1 MVFKEYLENK
11 EEDKLLNTQMKTY
24 IRILS
29 YARPFRKFLPF
40 FIITTVLGIVFEIL
54 NLSFVAP
61 VLKIL
66 FSNEVQTVAATPFPE
81 FAFSKTYIADLGDW
95 FKNYLVSF
103 PDKTQA
109 LQLICIVLIASV
121 FLANLFTFLSRFILA
136 FVKAKMVKNI
146 RLAMYDKITELP
158 MSYYTNERKG
168 DLMSRMTNDVKE
180 VETSIID
187 TLNAI
192 VKEPITVIVTF
203 AVLYYLSPQLLLF
216 SLLVLPLSGLVIW
229 RITRLLRKKAKQG
242 QDYLGRI
249 LNTIDETLGGIKI
262 IYSFNAKKY
271 FSQRF
276 THENVKYERAL
287 RSMDYKKGLASPVSQ
302 VMGVG
307 VFCTVLYYGG
317 TLVLKENYM
326 PPENFL
332 VFVLLFANVIS
343 PLKSMFSV
351 VANIQRGLIAGER
364 IFTVLDAEVTIKDAS
379 NAVEIQSF
387 ENAITLENVSFSYGE
402 KQVLNS
408 INLTISK
415 GKTVAL
421 VGASGGGKSTIIN
434 LIPRFYDVNSG
445 SIKIDGTDIK
455 NISLHS
461 LREQIG
467 IVTQDSILFN
477 DTIYNNIVFGNE
489 KATKEQVEAA
499 AKIANAHDFIMEAEN
514 GYATAIGDNGM
525 KLSGGQ
531 KQRLCIARAV
541 LKNPPIMLLDE
552 ATSALDTESEKLV
565 QEALNQL
572 MKNRT
577 SIVVAHRLSTIQ
589 NADEIVV
596 INNGK
601 IIEQG
606 THKELMENPEFTAYK
621 KLIEIQQIGE

>member
-1 MVFKEYLENK
+1 
-11 EEDKLLNTQMKTY
+11 MKTY
-24 IRILS
+24 LRILS
-29 YARPFRKFLPF
+29 YARPFRSFLPF
-40 FIITTVLGIVFEIL
+40 FVITTVLGIVFEIL

-66 FSNEVQTVAATPFPE
+66 FSQEVTETVVSSPFPE
-81 FAFSKTYIADLGDW
+81 FAFSKEYISSVGEW

-103 PDKTQA
+103 SDKTEA
-109 LQLICIVLIASV
+109 LKIICLVLIASV

-136 FVKAKMVKNI
+136 FVKAKMIKNI
-146 RLAMYDKITELP
+146 RLAMYDKITELHLG
-158 MSYYTNERKG
+158 YYSNEKRG

-192 VKEPITVIVTF
+192 IKEPITVIFTF
-203 AVLYYLSPQLLLF
+203 IVLYYLSPQLLLF
-216 SLLVLPLSGLVIW
+216 SLLVLPLSGLAIW
-229 RITRLLRKKAKQG
+229 RITRMLRKKAKQG

-262 IYSFNAKKY
+262 IYSFNARAY
-271 FSQRF
+271 FSKRF

-287 RSMDYKKGLASPVSQ
+287 RSMDYKKGLASPISQ

-307 VFCTVLYYGG
+307 VFCMVLYYGG

-364 IFTVLDAEVTIKDAS
+364 IFSVLDAEVKIKDA
-379 NAVEIQSF
+379 
-387 ENAITLENVSFSYGE
+387 ENAIAIESFNDSITLENVSFSYGD
-402 KQVLNS
+402 KKVLDNIS
-408 INLTISK
+408 LTIKK

-434 LIPRFYDVNSG
+434 LIPRFYDVNEG
-445 SIKIDGTDIK
+445 TIKIDGNNIK
-455 NISLHS
+455 DISLHS

-489 KATKEQVEAA
+489 TATEEQVVAA
-499 AKIANAHDFIMEAEN
+499 AKIANAHDFVVASEY
-514 GYATAIGDNGM
+514 GYQTFVGDNGM

-572 MKNRT
+572 MQNRT

-606 THKELMENPEFTAYK
+606 THKELMENPSNAAYR
-621 KLIEIQQIGE
+621 KLIAIQKIDD

>member
-1 MVFKEYLENK
+1 MKIYL
-11 EEDKLLNTQMKTY
+11 
-24 IRILS
+24 RILS
-29 YARPFRKFLPF
+29 FARPFRSFLPM
-40 FIITTVLGIVFEIL
+40 FIVSTILGIIFEIL

-66 FSNEVQTVAATPFPE
+66 FSDEAQEVAKTAFPAFE
-81 FAFSKTYIADLGDW
+81 FSKDYISNIGVW

-103 PDKTQA
+103 TDKTEA
-109 LQLICIVLIASV
+109 LKIICFVLLISV
-121 FLANLFTFLSRFILA
+121 FFANFFTFLSRFILA
-136 FVKAKMVKNI
+136 FVKAKMIKNI
-146 RLAMYDKITELP
+146 RLALFEKINRLHLG
-158 MSYYTNERKG
+158 YYTNEKRG

-180 VETSIID
+180 VESSIID
-187 TLNAI
+187 TLNGI
-192 VKEPITVIVTF
+192 VKEPITVVVSF

-216 SLLVLPLSGLVIW
+216 SLLVLPLSGFIIW
-229 RITRLLRKKAKQG
+229 KLTSLLRKKAKQG
-242 QDYLGRI
+242 QDYLGKI
-249 LNTIDETLGGIKI
+249 LNTIDEALGGMKI
-262 IYSFNAKKY
+262 IQSFNASDFFIK
-271 FSQRF
+271 RF

-287 RSMDYKKGLASPVSQ
+287 RSMDYKKGLASPISQ
-302 VMGVG
+302 FMGVA
-307 VFCTVLYYGG
+307 VFCMVLYYGG

-343 PLKSMFSV
+343 PLKSLFTL

-364 IFTVLDAEVTIKDAS
+364 IFEVTDAIEEITDAPNTIKVTEFNDVIELK
-379 NAVEIQSF
+379 NI
-387 ENAITLENVSFSYGE
+387 SFSYGE
-402 KQVLNS
+402 TEVLKN
-408 INLTISK
+408 INLRIQK
-415 GKTVAL
+415 GKTIAL

-434 LIPRFYDVNSG
+434 LIPRFYDVNKG
-445 SIKIDGTDIK
+445 EILIDNK
-455 NISLHS
+455 NIKEITLHS

-489 KATKEQVEAA
+489 TATEQDVIEAA
-499 AKIANAHDFIMEAEN
+499 KVANAHEFILASEK
-514 GYATAIGDNGM
+514 GYQTEIGDNGM

-552 ATSALDTESEKLV
+552 ATSALDTESEQLV

-577 SIVVAHRLSTIQ
+577 SVVVAHRLSTIQ

-596 INNGK
+596 INNGE
-601 IIEQG
+601 IVEQG
-606 THKELMENPEFTAYK
+606 THKELLESPTSLVYK
-621 KLIEIQQIGE
+621 KLIAIQKL